1 MATSTVSE
9 VTIDRII
16 AAMAPHG
23 IEVADDASGRAGHA
37 NVEGYNLLFV
47 LLDSVV
53 IVRADA
59 LTDIPADSPDATL
72 YLAANQVNSAYLNS
86 RALVV
91 NKTEQLIVRT
101 EKDVVVAAG
110 LNDEQLATA
119 LKRVVDG
126 VLEAQNAMVVMMEQI
141 QKTRDDI
148 EAGQG
153 E

>member
-16 AAMAPHG
+16 AAMATHG

-110 LNDEQLATA
+110 LNDEQLGTA

-141 QKTRDDI
+141 QKTRDEI